1 LHELAIFRITFSPLY
16 KVYRLCLQ
24 AMLFLGGAVVNFKL
38 RLVLIKE
45 EWDITCLLTFDFL
58 APFQMHCAE
67 FVKPE
72 NFRVTKIG
80 LWGIALD

>member
-1 LHELAIFRITFSPLY
+1 LAIFRLTFSPLD

-45 EWDITCLLTFDFL
+45 EWDITCLSTFDFL
-58 APFQMHCAE
+58 VPFLMQYTE
-67 FVKPE
+67 FVSLE

-80 LWGIALD
+80 LWGTGLD